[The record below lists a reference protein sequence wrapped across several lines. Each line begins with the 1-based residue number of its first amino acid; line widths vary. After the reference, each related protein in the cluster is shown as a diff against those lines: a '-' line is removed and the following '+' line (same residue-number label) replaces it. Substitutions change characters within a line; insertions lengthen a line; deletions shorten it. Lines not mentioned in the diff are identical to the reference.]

1 LISVEYIEA
10 FFEQGLN
17 EDKIAAKLQTICDIA
32 PQGSF
37 RTECDTFVQTN
48 AIAVMRALDKGMVES
63 CSVVGLC
70 PQFPMDS
77 DDGIAQQTN

>member
-1 LISVEYIEA
+1 
-10 FFEQGLN
+10 
-17 EDKIAAKLQTICDIA
+17 
-32 PQGSF
+32 
-37 RTECDTFVQTN
+37 
-48 AIAVMRALDKGMVES
+48 MRALDKGMVES